1 MKTIQYILILF
12 FLSGISYQSY
22 GQQALTLQE
31 ALQYALNNS
40 EAVQKARLDIEKGE
54 YKVAEVRASALPQI
68 DATSNMTYNIQKQ
81 KFLLPAVIAGGPE
94 GEFLAV
100 EAGTAWSAMT
110 QVQLNQQIFNQQVF
124 TGLKA
129 AKSSAEFYRL
139 AANLAEENLMQ
150 QVATN
155 YYMVIIN
162 REKLEVIDANI
173 ERVKKLESMVK
184 SQYEVGL
191 AKKID
196 YDRVKVNLS
205 NLIADR
211 QTMVNAVEQ
220 QLNLL
225 KYYMGMPIN
234 DPLVLPESGVEE
246 LEEATNL
253 HLAGDGF
260 NPESLTEFKVLKKQ
274 EDLLNFQKKAYAAEY
289 YPSLMVGANYTYSS
303 QTDAFNMYTNKA
315 LNYGMSGATL
325 TLRIPIFDG
334 NARGNKIKQAKVDIL
349 QLQEDLRSTRNSLN
363 MAHKNAQIQIQN
375 SLNTI
380 ESQKANRELAEEVY
394 NSTQNNYHNGLAS
407 LTDLLAAETDLVSAQ
422 NSYNE
427 ALLNFKV
434 AQIELI
440 KSNGNIKTLISE

>member
-1 MKTIQYILILF
+1 MKIISYIFTLF
-12 FLSGISYQSY
+12 LLSGIGYQSY
-22 GQQALTLQE
+22 GQESITLQE

-40 EAVQKARLDIEKGE
+40 EAVQKARLDIEKGQ

-68 DATSNMTYNIQKQ
+68 DATSNMTYNIQRQ
-81 KFLLPAVIAGGPE
+81 KFLLPAVIAGGAE
-94 GEFLAV
+94 GEFIAV

-129 AKSSAEFYRL
+129 AKSSAEYYRL
-139 AANLAEENLMQ
+139 AANLAEENLLQ

-162 REKLEVIDANI
+162 REKLNVIDANI
-173 ERVKKLESMVK
+173 DRVKKLESMVK
-184 SQYEVGL
+184 SQFEVGL

-205 NLIADR
+205 NLLADR
-211 QTMVNAVEQ
+211 QTMVNAVDQ
-220 QLNLL
+220 QMNLL
-225 KYYMGMPIN
+225 KFYMGMPIN
-234 DPLVLPESGVEE
+234 ESLNIPESGLAE
-246 LEEATNL
+246 LEKTATMQ
-253 HLAGDGF
+253 LASNGF
-260 NPESLTEFKVLKKQ
+260 DPESLTEFKVLKKQ
-274 EDLLNFQKKAYAAEY
+274 EELLNFQKKAYVAEY
-289 YPSLMVGANYTYSS
+289 YPSLMLGANYTYSS
-303 QTDAFNMYTNKA
+303 QTDNFNIYTNKA

-334 NARGNKIKQAKVDIL
+334 NARGNKVKQAKIDIL
-349 QLQEDLRSTRNSLN
+349 ELQEDLRKTRNSLD

-407 LTDLLAAETDLVSAQ
+407 LTDLLAAETDLISAQ

>member
-1 MKTIQYILILF
+1 MKTIRYIAALF
-12 FLSGISYQSY
+12 LFSGIGYLSY
-22 GQQALTLQE
+22 GQDPVTLEDALE
-31 ALQYALNNS
+31 YALQNS
-40 EAVQKARLDIEKGE
+40 EAVRKARLDIEKGA

-68 DATSNMTYNIQKQ
+68 DGTSSLTYNIQRQ

-94 GEFLAV
+94 GEFIPV
-100 EAGTAWSAMT
+100 EAGTVWSAMS

-129 AKSSAEFYRL
+129 AKSSQEYYRL
-139 AANLAEENLMQ
+139 AAKLAEENLLQ

-162 REKLEVIDANI
+162 REKLKVIDANI
-173 ERVKKLESMVK
+173 DRVTKLETMVK

-205 NLIADR
+205 NLLADR
-211 QTMVNAVEQ
+211 ETMANAVEQ
-220 QLNLL
+220 QKNLL
-225 KYYMGMPIN
+225 KLYMGMPISEN
-234 DPLVLPESGVEE
+234 ITIPESGLAE
-246 LEEATNL
+246 LEKTAQMQ
-253 HLAGDGF
+253 LASNGF
-260 NPESLTEFKVLKKQ
+260 QPESLTEFQVLKKQ
-274 EDLLNFQKKAYAAEY
+274 EELLTFQKKAYEAEY
-289 YPSLMVGANYTYSS
+289 YPSLLLGANYTYSS
-303 QTDAFNMYTNKA
+303 QSDQFNLYTNKA

-334 NARGNKIKQAKVDIL
+334 NARSNKVKQAKVDIL
-349 QLQEDLRSTRNSLN
+349 KLQEDLKNTRNSLT
-363 MAHKNAQIQIQN
+363 MAHENAKIQIRN

-380 ESQKANRELAEEVY
+380 ESQRANRELAEEVY